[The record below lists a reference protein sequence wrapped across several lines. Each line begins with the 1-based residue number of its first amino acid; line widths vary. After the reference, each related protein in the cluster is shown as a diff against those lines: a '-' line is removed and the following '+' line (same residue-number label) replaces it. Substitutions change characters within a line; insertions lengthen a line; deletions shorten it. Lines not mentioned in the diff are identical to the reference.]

1 MPDVPDRPKKER
13 DLAKALAIALG
24 LQFTEVIDLLGNPPD
39 LSNVPSEWWDDSGKD
54 IANAMMPTLQS
65 IYLTQAEEL
74 LKQTTIGV
82 SDFGLVNTQAIE
94 WVNKYTFD
102 LVRNLNDTT
111 RRGLQAALQAF
122 YENGNMSIDDL
133 ANSLVNLF
141 GPVRAEMIAIT
152 EVTRASV
159 NGELSLVNILEM
171 ENPNIKFTAIWQTAK
186 DDRVC
191 EICAP
196 RDGTRYNEGW
206 YDYPPAHP
214 RCRCWVNH
222 ELSVQ

>member
-1 MPDVPDRPKKER
+1 MPDVPNRPEWER

-24 LQFTEVIDLLGNPPD
+24 LQFAEVIDLLGNPPD
-39 LSNVPSEWWDDSGKD
+39 LSNVPSEWWDDSGKE
-54 IANAMMPTLQS
+54 IANAMIPTLQS
-65 IYLTQAEEL
+65 IYLAQAEEL

-82 SDFGLVNTQAIE
+82 SDFGLINTQAIE

-102 LVRNLNDTT
+102 LVRDLNDTT

-133 ANSLVNLF
+133 ANSLTNLF

-159 NGELSLVNILEM
+159 NGELALVNMLEL
-171 ENPNIKFTAIWQTAK
+171 ENLGIKFTAIWQTAK

-191 EICAP
+191 ELCGP
-196 RDGTRYNEGW
+196 LDGTKYGETW
-206 YDYPPAHP
+206 FDYPPRHT
-214 RCRCWVNH
+214 RCRCFVNH